1 MFKFCKSLINKTLR
15 GGVPVQRGA
24 RKACAGE
31 LWTGCPFLCFVS
43 FGQAKEMKA
52 LTKLNLPKW
61 PIRSRKFLNILSV
74 YPFDMTK
81 IYVVFSALVLCSFLL
96 GQTPLYAGNPTARVA
111 FVDDEYDKF
120 RKEGDVFFKQG
131 DYKRALN
138 KYLSCLEVPSFS
150 NDEYAKTQAD
160 LCQKAVKLVEDAD
173 AALSKKNNKKALGH
187 LEELLTLNPNDA
199 AAKKKLAALWVTFGA
214 ENFEKA
220 LYKEA
225 ISDYQRALTYGPD
238 KQIEQLIKTAE
249 RKLAEA
255 GTTTTKKSPILKIGV
270 GVLGVGAGLYAL
282 KLNSDWKTKLS
293 AIDKAQQS
301 GDNAGYQ
308 TAYNDAAQ
316 FQSSQGLRNIC
327 VGVAAVAVAAEVF
340 LLVRKPKTTQPKIS
354 LTPASSSIGL
364 ALNYRF

>member
-1 MFKFCKSLINKTLR
+1 
-15 GGVPVQRGA
+15 
-24 RKACAGE
+24 
-31 LWTGCPFLCFVS
+31 
-43 FGQAKEMKA
+43 
-52 LTKLNLPKW
+52 
-61 PIRSRKFLNILSV
+61 
-74 YPFDMTK
+74 MTK
-81 IYVVFSALVLCSFLL
+81 IYVIFSALVLCASLL
-96 GQTPLYAGNPTARVA
+96 AQTPLHARNFTDKVA

-120 RKEGDVFFKQG
+120 RKEGDAFFKQG
-131 DYKRALN
+131 DYKKALN
-138 KYLSCLEVPSFS
+138 KFLSCLEVPSFG

-160 LCQKAVKLVEDAD
+160 LCQKAVKLGEEAD

-199 AAKKKLAALWVTFGA
+199 AAKKKLATLWVTFGA
-214 ENFEKA
+214 EKFEKA

-249 RKLAEA
+249 RKLAETT
-255 GTTTTKKSPILKIGV
+255 TTTTKKSPILKIGV

-282 KLNSDWKTKLS
+282 KLNGDWNAKLS

-340 LLVRKPKTTQPKIS
+340 LWVRKPNTTPPKIS
-354 LTPASSSIGL
+354 LTPATGSVGL
-364 ALNYRF
+364 ALTYKF

>member
-1 MFKFCKSLINKTLR
+1 
-15 GGVPVQRGA
+15 
-24 RKACAGE
+24 
-31 LWTGCPFLCFVS
+31 
-43 FGQAKEMKA
+43 
-52 LTKLNLPKW
+52 
-61 PIRSRKFLNILSV
+61 
-74 YPFDMTK
+74 MTK
-81 IYVVFSALVLCSFLL
+81 IYVIFSALVLCASLL
-96 GQTPLYAGNPTARVA
+96 AQTPLHARNFTDKVA

-120 RKEGDVFFKQG
+120 RKEGDAFFKQG
-131 DYKRALN
+131 DYKKALN
-138 KYLSCLEVPSFS
+138 KFLSCLEVPGFS

-160 LCQKAVKLVEDAD
+160 LCQKAVKLVEA
-173 AALSKKNNKKALGH
+173 AEEALSKKNNKKALGH

-199 AAKKKLAALWVTFGA
+199 AAKKKLATLWVTFGA
-214 ENFEKA
+214 EKFEKV

-249 RKLAEA
+249 RKLAETT
-255 GTTTTKKSPILKIGV
+255 TTTTKKSPILKIGV

-282 KLNSDWKTKLS
+282 KLNGDWNAKLS

-340 LLVRKPKTTQPKIS
+340 LWVRKPNTTPPKIS
-354 LTPASSSIGL
+354 LTPATGSVGL
-364 ALNYRF
+364 ALTYKF

>member
-1 MFKFCKSLINKTLR
+1 
-15 GGVPVQRGA
+15 
-24 RKACAGE
+24 
-31 LWTGCPFLCFVS
+31 
-43 FGQAKEMKA
+43 
-52 LTKLNLPKW
+52 
-61 PIRSRKFLNILSV
+61 
-74 YPFDMTK
+74 MTK
-81 IYVVFSALVLCSFLL
+81 IYVIFSALVLCASLL
-96 GQTPLYAGNPTARVA
+96 AQTPLHARNFTDKVA

-120 RKEGDVFFKQG
+120 RKEGDAFFKQG
-131 DYKRALN
+131 DYKKALN
-138 KYLSCLEVPSFS
+138 KFFSCLEVPGFS
-150 NDEYAKTQAD
+150 NDAYAKTQAD
-160 LCQKAVKLVEDAD
+160 RCQKAVKLGQEAEE
-173 AALSKKNNKKALGH
+173 ALSKKNNKMALGH
-187 LEELLTLNPNDA
+187 LEELLTINPNDA
-199 AAKKKLAALWVTFGA
+199 AAKKKLVTLWVTLGA
-214 ENFEKA
+214 EKFDKA

-255 GTTTTKKSPILKIGV
+255 GTTTTTTKKSPVLKIGV